1 MVVKQRQAFPTDRHV
16 RLNLYSIKCTLSTE
30 SLTLK
35 PLDKVSSLFVLKSE
49 LAKRSYR
56 QIDRQAI
63 RRTDSSKEARRRT
76 DGDRQTDRCIEKQTK
91 QTYTL

>member
-1 MVVKQRQAFPTDRHV
+1 MGLEQRQAFPTDRHV

-30 SLTLK
+30 SLKLK
-35 PLDKVSSLFVLKSE
+35 PLHKVARLFVLKSK

-63 RRTDSSKEARRRT
+63 RQIDSSKEARRRT
-76 DGDRQTDRCIEKQTK
+76 DGDRQTDALRIRQNRHIH
-91 QTYTL
+91 